1 MNYVKNN
8 KRRLIA
14 FTKTSIVFATVSPI
28 IINFDSAEAMFKS
41 SVKNPTSPKGGSVQS
56 IISRFEGISSN
67 NTSST
72 LASSQNT
79 KPKLLPKPL
88 SISGIKYPYSEPSSN
103 VESKISDAGASGVQS
118 PSTKP
123 KVRFSPYVKVKI
135 FNPNERIAT
144 STGSKTKPIIK
155 PIAQPITKPKIE
167 QSTRPKVEQS
177 TQPITKPKIEQST
190 KPSTRPKVEQST
202 KPITRPKI
210 EQSTRPIT
218 KPPKPQFNLKIT
230 NSPTPNHKPINI
242 SERRMKNLEALVKVN
257 VAAIVKEN
265 LPENFTA
272 NGPIPI
278 KFDKTSGQ
286 ELSAA
291 LSRFIYVTTQN
302 TLKSLSQK
310 QD

>member
-1 MNYVKNN
+1 M
-8 KRRLIA
+8 
-14 FTKTSIVFATVSPI
+14 
-28 IINFDSAEAMFKS
+28 
-41 SVKNPTSPKGGSVQS
+41 
-56 IISRFEGISSN
+56 
-67 NTSST
+67 
-72 LASSQNT
+72 
-79 KPKLLPKPL
+79 
-88 SISGIKYPYSEPSSN
+88 
-103 VESKISDAGASGVQS
+103 QS

-144 STGSKTKPIIK
+144 STSSKTKPIIK
-155 PIAQPITKPKIE
+155 PIAQPITK
-167 QSTRPKVEQS
+167 
-177 TQPITKPKIEQST
+177 
-190 KPSTRPKVEQST
+190 
-202 KPITRPKI
+202 PKI

-242 SERRMKNLEALVKVN
+242 SEKRMKNLEALVKVN

-278 KFDKTSGQ
+278 KFDQTSGQ